1 MILKDDGLALTAA
14 GASAGAH
21 VAAKRSTVRYRH
33 VEADFINFSYSL
45 LVAFRLRVGSV
56 FN

>member
-1 MILKDDGLALTAA
+1 MILKNDALALTAA

-21 VAAKRSTVRYRH
+21 VAAQRTTVRNRH
-33 VEADFINFSYSL
+33 AEADFIVFSSLL
-45 LVAFRLRVGSV
+45 LVAFRLRVGST